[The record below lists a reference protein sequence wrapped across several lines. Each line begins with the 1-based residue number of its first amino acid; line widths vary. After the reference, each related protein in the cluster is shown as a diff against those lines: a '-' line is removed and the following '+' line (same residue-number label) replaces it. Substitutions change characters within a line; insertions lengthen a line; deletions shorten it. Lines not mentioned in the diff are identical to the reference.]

1 MLHKIMKYLRVFLLV
16 AVYSVSNAL
25 QNCASSSRRSR
36 PRSLAVV
43 QSTRTFPV
51 QQQQHMRSFIRPL
64 LPDFHRDSVFEFDD
78 KRKAGDD
85 SDNDVDADDILDYLP
100 WYVLQDET
108 KQCVNLITKTT
119 RQYIYG
125 DTRGDPKVDV
135 QEVMRVIKA
144 EYKSCDVPFQ
154 IGDRAYPGVEPKHRQ
169 VAQILSFAA
178 YHRLPTPIAALLF
191 GIGEFEEYKL
201 TFITHGGW
209 AGVSFPRG
217 LAIRLPR
224 NRLTKVFDRY
234 QPIPRQFFRSRNARI
249 AEKCVREATRI
260 QAPPRQLLSRQGFL
274 DSLEREL
281 DKSSTRPWQVRGV
294 SPFFPSKRNVFIFV
308 QKRFIKASTILRTV
322 SRRVKEYIRAT
333 MLSYG
338 LLAFVWYNVSLL
350 WQWQRL
356 SIMSRLSSSVLLSS
370 LHRIGGIIT
379 QVYSNL
385 YIVVPAL
392 VLSLILAPMANRAMP
407 TIRDRLGV
415 VDDNRALLCVGSLLA
430 VSQIGIGSSILFLDA
445 ALLRTVFV

>member
-1 MLHKIMKYLRVFLLV
+1 MQHLRIFLVV

-25 QNCASSSRRSR
+25 QNSASSSRRSR
-36 PRSLAVV
+36 PRSLAIV
-43 QSTRTFPV
+43 QSTRTYPV
-51 QQQQHMRSFIRPL
+51 QQQQQLRSFIRPL
-64 LPDFHRDSVFEFDD
+64 LPDFHRDSLFEFDE
-78 KRKAGDD
+78 KRKVGED
-85 SDNDVDADDILDYLP
+85 SDVNDDDILDYLP

-108 KQCVNLITKTT
+108 KQCVNLITKAT

-125 DTRGDPKVDV
+125 DTRSDPKVDV
-135 QEVMRVIKA
+135 QDVSRVIQE
-144 EYKSCDVPFQ
+144 EYKSSDVPFQ
-154 IGDRAYPGVEPKHRQ
+154 IGDRAYTGVEPKHRQ

-178 YHRLPTPIAALLF
+178 HHRLPTPIAALLF
-191 GIGEFEEYKL
+191 GTGELEEYKL
-201 TFITHGGW
+201 TFIAHGGW

-224 NRLTKVFDRY
+224 DRLTKVFDRY

-249 AEKCVREATRI
+249 AEKCVREAARV

-281 DKSSTRPWQVRGV
+281 DKSSTKPWQVRGV
-294 SPFFPSKRNVFIFV
+294 SPFFPTTRNAFNFV
-308 QKRFIKASTILRTV
+308 HRRAVKAKAILRTV
-322 SRRVKEYIRAT
+322 SRRVVEYIRGT

-338 LLAFVWYNVSLL
+338 LLAFVWYNLSLL

-356 SIMSRLSSSVLLSS
+356 SITSHLSSSVLMSS
-370 LHRIGGIIT
+370 LHRIGGVIA

-385 YIVVPAL
+385 HIVVPAL
-392 VLSLILAPMANRAMP
+392 ALSLILAPMANRAMP

-415 VDDNRALLCVGSLLA
+415 VDDNRALLCVGSILA